1 MVWGQDYEASSSATH
16 TLVGDFFSAREV
28 PFVLLFPCS
37 HREAVLLVR
46 ALQSGTRPV
55 RGGVGRVQDGAE
67 GLAES
72 GGPARTGIYVNL
84 ACEEGQ
90 LAVQR
95 KIAGSVTWLALGST
109 EPELDLAVDSDF
121 TLASELA
128 GGEVELRSLFKAGDE
143 CPPRSLVVGRWRP
156 DDGLRLSPRGREGR
170 DRAATLRGDLC
181 GAVLPAAVVLHQ
193 IAVGD
198 DQAALR
204 RALVDHTNTHMDT
217 ETRFGFALATHL
229 AEMYNFTLRL
239 LVTPS
244 WGYPRGNGT
253 FDGMIGMLQRGEI
266 DLGVTPAV
274 ITKER
279 LAVADFT
286 VQTWTLR

>member
-1 MVWGQDYEASSSATH
+1 MRGGAGGSALTAALAAILGVSMVWGQDYEASSSATH

-37 HREAVLLVR
+37 HR
-46 ALQSGTRPV
+46 
-55 RGGVGRVQDGAE
+55 
-67 GLAES
+67 
-72 GGPARTGIYVNL
+72 
-84 ACEEGQ
+84 
-90 LAVQR
+90 
-95 KIAGSVTWLALGST
+95 GSVTWLALGST

-128 GGEVELRSLFKAGDE
+128 GGEVELRSLFKHGHH
-143 CPPRSLVVGRWRP
+143 PG
-156 DDGLRLSPRGREGR
+156 SPW
-170 DRAATLRGDLC
+170 DHLL
-181 GAVLPAAVVLHQ
+181 LHQPLLFQLHQ